1 MRDRLVQAHRP
12 LSSRPPAPARFPGFI
27 VNHGA
32 VGTVDREPFTCTST
46 WLVGRGTSG
55 RSTPHVQCPMRP
67 RATRHV
73 PRLHENNRAREG
85 DFLTR
90 ALYPLP
96 IGGRSMPHA
105 SSHPSIHPE
114 SKEFNYRAH
123 RAKGEGSPPRLHPQE
138 CRLEAGAP
146 SSQTPPRQLHR
157 GFDNAAGTAGILAGI
172 FSALHPSPNV
182 APVPSVSI
190 SGSQSGSQ
198 SLSPPQSKTGLSLE
212 SDCNTDGPVR
222 VRVRVRVRVV
232 VPRQEIQR
240 DRRRRPKH
248 ARSQPSTL
256 NPQPFFRLRCRLR
269 CRLRYRCRYRTRFRT
284 RFRGLTVLSHSPT
297 IPRVAPPN
305 LRGRAMPIKPS
316 RQR

>member
-1 MRDRLVQAHRP
+1 MRVIFCPGRWILPDR
-12 LSSRPPAPARFPGFI
+12 
-27 VNHGA
+27 
-32 VGTVDREPFTCTST
+32 
-46 WLVGRGTSG
+46 G
-55 RSTPHVQCPMRP
+55 RS
-67 RATRHV
+67 A
-73 PRLHENNRAREG
+73 
-85 DFLTR
+85 
-90 ALYPLP
+90 
-96 IGGRSMPHA
+96 PHA

-146 SSQTPPRQLHR
+146 SSQTPPRPLHR

-248 ARSQPSTL
+248 ARSQHLTPQLSTL
-256 NPQPFFRLRCRLR
+256 FRLRYRLRCRLR
-269 CRLRYRCRYRTRFRT
+269 CRLRYRCRYRCRYRT
-284 RFRGLTVLSHSPT
+284 RYRTRYRGLTVLSHSPT
-297 IPRVAPPN
+297 IPRVAPAN
-305 LRGRAMPIKPS
+305 LRGRAMPIESS
-316 RQR
+316 R